1 MKQFLKK
8 NPKKSGDKNPK
19 FEARAKHPPGINSRQ
34 ARYSDF
40 EFQVVLMDIKKY
52 LQEKKETVDSTLERY
67 FSRYPGST
75 GETGIPH
82 TLHKAV
88 RHSLFNGGKRI
99 RPILSIAAFEAVG
112 GKGEVIL
119 PFACALEMIHTYSL
133 IHDDLPA
140 IDNDDYRRGKPTC
153 HKVFGEA
160 MGILAGDALL
170 TEAFTLMTNRKL
182 HKGDFPDGWSILEII
197 HEVAEAAGISG
208 MIGGQVVDIESEGKE
223 IDFPTLQYIHTHKTG
238 ALILVAVRVGGKLGS
253 ANEETLK
260 AFTRYG
266 ERIGLAFQIADDIL
280 NVEGKAVLLGKKTGS
295 DFSKGKATYPSLL
308 GLEESRRRAED
319 LVKSAIEAL
328 HPFGPEADPL
338 REIAHFIVARQ
349 Y

>member
-1 MKQFLKK
+1 
-8 NPKKSGDKNPK
+8 
-19 FEARAKHPPGINSRQ
+19 
-34 ARYSDF
+34 
-40 EFQVVLMDIKKY
+40 MDIKRY
-52 LQEKKETVDSTLERY
+52 FRDKKEIVDAALEKY
-67 FSRYPGST
+67 FSSRPASA
-75 GETGIPH
+75 GEMEFPNS
-82 TLHKAV
+82 LHKAI

-99 RPILSIAAFEAVG
+99 RPILSIASFEAVG
-112 GKGEVIL
+112 GKGDGIL

-140 IDNDDYRRGKPTC
+140 IDNDDYRRGKPAC

-160 MGILAGDALL
+160 IGILAGDALL
-170 TEAFTLMTNRKL
+170 TEAFKLVTNRQL
-182 HKGDFPDGWSILEII
+182 YEGLFRDEWLILDVIN
-197 HEVAEAAGISG
+197 EVAQAAGILG

-238 ALILVAVRVGGKLGS
+238 ALILASVRVGVKLGS

-295 DFSKGKATYPSLL
+295 DLSKGKATYPSLL
-308 GLEESRRRAED
+308 GLEESRSRAKE
-319 LVKSAIEAL
+319 LVKLAIEAL
-328 HPFGPEADPL
+328 GPFGPEADPL
-338 REIAHFIVARQ
+338 REIACFIIARE